1 MLVRASMLPTNVV
14 SGKSV
19 AELPICQNTLQDDP
33 PPINATVELAAVVSV
48 LAILKMNT
56 PPPLSVSVPVSCADD
71 E

>member
-1 MLVRASMLPTNVV
+1 MLVRAIMLPTNVV
-14 SGKSV
+14 SGKSA
-19 AELPICQNTLQDDP
+19 AELPICQNTPHVDA
-33 PPINATVELAAVVSV
+33 PPIRATVELAAVVRV